1 MTSHDVGFSPT
12 FVQKYKPYYVTDFG
26 LNVDQL
32 FFLSTFLEMNDF
44 NILCI
49 GNTNTGKTTF
59 LWALIRYYY
68 GLTKDEPFNENHI
81 LFIHALKD
89 QGIHFFRNEMKS
101 FCQSRPC
108 LPNQKKK
115 MIVVD
120 DLDTYPQQS
129 QQIFCN
135 YMDKYRNNIVFVS
148 VCSSL
153 EKVIESIQS
162 RIHILVLP
170 TPTTVGLE
178 QLLTKIVERES
189 LTLTETTRSWILYTC
204 QGSPRKLMNY
214 LEKIY
219 ILGEERELQDIAS
232 SIPWELFDQFI
243 CHVRGR
249 ENLAATRVLY
259 DMYDCGYSV
268 IDILDTF
275 FSFLKMS
282 PKVTSHEKYKIII
295 ILCRYITQFHT
306 VHEHSLELAHF
317 AEDVH
322 EIMAGNI
329 LG

>member
-1 MTSHDVGFSPT
+1 M
-12 FVQKYKPYYVTDFG
+12 
-26 LNVDQL
+26 
-32 FFLSTFLEMNDF
+32 
-44 NILCI
+44 
-49 GNTNTGKTTF
+49 
-59 LWALIRYYY
+59 ALIRYYY
-68 GLTKDEPFNENHI
+68 GLQSDEPFNENNI

-170 TPTTVGLE
+170 IPTATYMQ
-178 QLLTKIVERES
+178 QLMQKIMDSES
-189 LTLTETTRSWILYTC
+189 IVLSDTMKSWILHTS
-204 QGSPRKLMNY
+204 QGSPRKVMNY
-214 LEKIY
+214 LEKIA
-219 ILGEERELQDIAS
+219 ILDQEGELQDIAS

-243 CHVRGR
+243 AYAQSGK
-249 ENLAATRVLY
+249 NLAATRILY
-259 DMYDCGYSV
+259 NMYDCGYSV

-275 FSFLKMS
+275 FSFLKLTQH
-282 PKVTSHEKYKIII
+282 VGRQEKYKIII
-295 ILCRYITQFHT
+295 VLCHYITQFHT

-317 AEDVH
+317 SDEV
-322 EIMAGNI
+322 GRI
-329 LG
+329 LTERADANDSPGITL